1 MLGLCNSVLDLSKI
15 PTLMYNIEHSSVVVA
30 IVVYIIYSAKKE
42 TQQHASF
49 LKNYLEVKLSD

>member
-1 MLGLCNSVLDLSKI
+1 MMGLCNSVLDLSKI

-30 IVVYIIYSAKKE
+30 IVVYIIYSAKNE